1 VDRLRRIIHQD
12 GTNFSRRFS
21 VSCTAAWLDAVKLY
35 HKRIFIEELMAIS
48 SPRTRTSFI
57 NSAYFYILPAL
68 LVLGFTSLYPVI
80 YSIIMSFFN
89 WDWGLRFEFV
99 GVQNYIH
106 YFTDPVFWQVLWQTF
121 TFTVGAVAVEFALG
135 MALAVIINRLS
146 VGMGMIRTIL
156 MTPLMVSGI
165 IVSLIWKILLDP
177 TLGIVNYFIKLLGL
191 PSSSWFGAT
200 STAMPSI
207 ILVDTWWQT
216 AFVFIVL
223 SAGLRSL
230 PSEPFE
236 AAEVDGATSLQSFR
250 YLTIPMMKPTILTVL
265 IFRTIDCLKVF
276 AIIFGTTGGG
286 PNMVTE
292 SIQTLAYR
300 TAFKY
305 LYLSRSMTLM
315 VIFSVV
321 ILAFCLIYM
330 RVGERGKV

>member
-1 VDRLRRIIHQD
+1 MATSSIQ
-12 GTNFSRRFS
+12 
-21 VSCTAAWLDAVKLY
+21 
-35 HKRIFIEELMAIS
+35 HKR
-48 SPRTRTSFI
+48 TSKF
-57 NSAYFYILPAL
+57 NSNYLYILPAL
-68 LVLGFTSLYPVI
+68 LVLGFTSLYPII

-99 GVQNYIH
+99 GLKNYIY
-106 YFTDPVFWQVLWQTF
+106 YFTDSVFWQVLGQTF
-121 TFTVGAVAVEFALG
+121 TFTFGAVSVEFALG
-135 MALAVIINRLS
+135 MALAVIVNRLGT
-146 VGMGMIRTIL
+146 GMGIIRTIL

-177 TLGIVNYFIKLLGL
+177 TLGIVNYFIRLLGF
-191 PSSSWFGAT
+191 PSSSWFGAP

-207 ILVDTWWQT
+207 ILVDTWWQM
-216 AFVFIVL
+216 AFVFIIL

-230 PSEPFE
+230 PREPFE

-250 YLTIPMMKPTILTVL
+250 YLTLPMMKPTILTVL

-292 SIQTLAYR
+292 SVQTLAYR

-305 LYLSRSMTLM
+305 LLLSRSMTLM
-315 VIFSVV
+315 VIFSTV

-330 RVGERGKV
+330 RVGERGNA

>member
-1 VDRLRRIIHQD
+1 MQ
-12 GTNFSRRFS
+12 
-21 VSCTAAWLDAVKLY
+21 
-35 HKRIFIEELMAIS
+35 EELMANDS
-48 SPRTRTSFI
+48 VPRVKAQKF
-57 NSAYFYILPAL
+57 NSNYFYILPAL
-68 LVLGFTSLYPVI
+68 LVLGFTSLYPIV

-99 GVQNYIH
+99 GIANYIY

-121 TFTVGAVAVEFALG
+121 TFTVGAVSVEFLFGLA
-135 MALAVIINRLS
+135 MAVIVNRLGA
-146 VGMGMIRTIL
+146 GMGIIRTLL

-177 TLGIVNYFIKLLGL
+177 TLGIVNYFIKLIGL
-191 PSSSWFGAT
+191 PTSSWFGAP
-200 STAMPSI
+200 SSAMPSI

-230 PSEPFE
+230 PREPFE
-236 AAEVDGATSLQSFR
+236 AAEVDGATSWQAFR
-250 YLTIPMMKPTILTVL
+250 YLTLPMMKPTILTVL

-286 PNMVTE
+286 PNTVTE

-305 LYLSRSMTLM
+305 LFLSRSMTLM

-321 ILAFCLIYM
+321 VLAFCLIYM
-330 RVGERGKV
+330 RVGERGNV